1 MILAMSFAQVCEE
14 DAGGNERDDGGGLV
28 GLRPDDSRTRSPEE
42 GGDAQDAVK
51 PVGGRCGSG
60 ADDARAGRQQSGPQ
74 GGEKKPSEQMKAQV
88 LPGSLPE
95 RRNAKKDGTVE
106 AESAVEIGEA
116 GNGGVG
122 LDPADAGGAVQTGV
136 VILAGTAAA
145 KSEKECKG
153 DAEEEQPARVLPG
166 GQKASAQ
173 LGAAYREPEKADA
186 EEKECDG
193 RSDGEN
199 KIPNFKNGDTNGE
212 THPEGVD

>member
-1 MILAMSFAQVCEE
+1 MSFAQVGEE
-14 DAGGNERDDGGGLV
+14 DAGGDKGDDGGGLIS
-28 GLRPDDSRTRSPEE
+28 LRPDDPGTRSPEE
-42 GGDAQDAVK
+42 RGDAQDAVK
-51 PVGGRCGSG
+51 PVGGRRRGL
-60 ADDARAGRQQSGPQ
+60 ADAAGAGRQQSGPQ

-95 RRNAKKDGTVE
+95 RRNAKKDGAVE

-153 DAEEEQPARVLPG
+153 DAEEE
-166 GQKASAQ
+166 
-173 LGAAYREPEKADA
+173 
-186 EEKECDG
+186 
-193 RSDGEN
+193 
-199 KIPNFKNGDTNGE
+199 
-212 THPEGVD
+212 